1 MSSSPESPAPKPVSR
16 TAPELTP
23 RPPHGFEIPAIR
35 VVLLPRDTNAHG
47 TIFGGII
54 LSHID
59 IAGAVGAHRMG
70 VSRVVTVAMKEV
82 IFHEPV
88 FVGDLISLYAW
99 PTRIGKTS
107 ITLHVLVQAERAG
120 NIVEEGLLH
129 SIKVTEAEVT
139 YVAVDEARKPSSIA
153 HLQPRLAALLGQ

>member
-1 MSSSPESPAPKPVSR
+1 MASSPDSAAPI
-16 TAPELTP
+16 TAPAATP
-23 RPPHGFEIPAIR
+23 ALSPSPPHGFDIPAIR

-70 VSRVVTVAMKEV
+70 VTRVVTVAMKEV

-139 YVAVDEARKPSSIA
+139 YVAVDEARKPISIA
-153 HLQPRLAALLGQ
+153 HLQPRLAALLGR